1 MDLVKEYKEKSI
13 FKNEKDI
20 CESLIHIF
28 KFGTIKSEY
37 KNSRIIHHK
46 EEINDLTIIF
56 LEKLLS
62 NDLATTKKDKLTVI
76 NLLDELNYRNEILH
90 LIETKNISSIDDK
103 KASDRIGKKFM
114 SSVKK
119 EHCR

>member
-20 CESLIHIF
+20 FESLTHIF
-28 KFGTIKSEY
+28 SFGTIKSEY
-37 KNSRIIHHK
+37 KSSQVIQNK
-46 EEINDLTIIF
+46 EEVNELIIKL
-56 LEKLLS
+56 LENILS

-76 NLLDELNYRNEILH
+76 KLLDELTFRNEILH
-90 LIETKNISSIDDK
+90 LIADKNLSHDLK
-103 KASDRIGKKFM
+103 KTSDRIGEKFM

-119 EHCR
+119 